1 MEFFSALNACLK
13 NLRGI
18 YRLLWIIKL
27 RYILSPNN
35 FIHHRIVILG
45 LAPSILIPRGKREML
60 GSSPSMTKAAVMSVY
75 RRYIFEPATIYCL
88 VLSRRIGSVIHWL
101 NIQCHPAPYDALGQR
116 RFAEMKDGG
125 VVRQGINP

>member
-35 FIHHRIVILG
+35 FIHHRIVIFG
-45 LAPSILIPRGKREML
+45 LAPSILILRKKGDARVKPEHDEG
-60 GSSPSMTKAAVMSVY
+60 GDYAS
-75 RRYIFEPATIYCL
+75 
-88 VLSRRIGSVIHWL
+88 LSTLDI
-101 NIQCHPAPYDALGQR
+101 
-116 RFAEMKDGG
+116 
-125 VVRQGINP
+125 